1 MYKISRVIALSEIM
15 EKIEKN
21 NYEDANKMMA
31 VVSNSIKKDKMNNK
45 YSAYI
50 QLKNKKEA
58 SLFENFIEYKEQD

>member
-21 NYEDANKMMA
+21 NYDDANKMMA
-31 VVSNSIKKDKMNNK
+31 IVSNSLKKDKLNNK

-50 QLKNKKEA
+50 KLKNKKEA
-58 SLFENFIEYKEQD
+58 LLFENFIEDKEQD